1 MQRQQEVLEDEYQ
14 QQVVEL
20 EEDLDR
26 MKKAIDNQKRMKN
39 LFDRQTS
46 DTIKKLKDENQRLN
60 TKLKQAGEKE
70 RNMATRKQFIN
81 AQFLVKKN
89 KHA

>member
-1 MQRQQEVLEDEYQ
+1 MLEDEYQ